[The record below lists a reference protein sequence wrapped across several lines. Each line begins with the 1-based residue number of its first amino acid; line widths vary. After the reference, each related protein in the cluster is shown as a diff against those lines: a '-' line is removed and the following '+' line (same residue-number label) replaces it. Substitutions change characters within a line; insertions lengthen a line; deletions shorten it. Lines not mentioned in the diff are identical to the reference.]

1 MILRE
6 KVALFSQPGMLPESG
21 LEEMIGKC
29 KDLDMADVHKQVA
42 EQAAEQQAN
51 EQQG

>member
-6 KVALFSQPGMLPESG
+6 KIAIFSQPGMLPESA
-21 LEEMIGKC
+21 LEDIIGKA
-29 KDLDMADVHKQVA
+29 KALDMADVHKQIA
-42 EQAAEQQAN
+42 EQ